1 MENKQNIKNSMT
13 SSVITDS
20 LIENSLETVSR
31 NLSAARVGMG
41 LSQDQLAEA
50 AGVSRAT
57 IVQLEGGA
65 GDPRLST
72 ITAIAGALNITPM
85 FLLLS
90 SNDLQAI
97 ANVAKS
103 EEAAQFQGNISEKS
117 LEDMQRLLRSGL
129 TKNRNKAIA
138 IGTAA
143 TNISGG
149 ATTVSVNITAAAA
162 IGSVLLPG
170 VGTVIGAALGL
181 LLNRVNS
188 KKENK
193 D

>member
-1 MENKQNIKNSMT
+1 MT
-13 SSVITDS
+13 SSEITDS
-20 LIENSLETVSR
+20 LVENALETVSR
-31 NLSAARVGMG
+31 NLSAARVGMK

-57 IVQLEGGA
+57 IVQLEGGT

-72 ITAIAGALNITPM
+72 ITAIAGALNVTPM

-97 ANVAKS
+97 ANVAES
-103 EEAAQFQGNISEKS
+103 TEAKQVQENISEES
-117 LEDMQRLLRSGL
+117 LEDMRRLLRSGL

-143 TNISGG
+143 TIVSGG
-149 ATTVSVNITAAAA
+149 ILKIPGNVTAAAA

-170 VGTVIGAALGL
+170 IGTVIGAALGML
-181 LLNRVNS
+181 LSRDNS
-188 KKENK
+188 KKNENK

>member
-13 SSVITDS
+13 SSEITDS
-20 LIENSLETVSR
+20 LVENALETVSR
-31 NLSAARVGMG
+31 NLSAARVGMK

-57 IVQLEGGA
+57 IVQLEGGT

-72 ITAIAGALNITPM
+72 ITAIAGALNVTPM

-97 ANVAKS
+97 ANVAES
-103 EEAAQFQGNISEKS
+103 EEAAQFKENISGKS

-138 IGTAA
+138 IGAAA
-143 TNISGG
+143 TNIGG
-149 ATTVSVNITAAAA
+149 GVTTVSVNIAAATA

-170 VGTVIGAALGL
+170 IGTVIGAALGM
-181 LLNRVNS
+181 LLNRVDS
-188 KKENK
+188 KKEDKN
-193 D
+193 